1 MAAPIKSETTA
12 VGPWTVPLLCM
23 PCLLAFALFLV
34 SFPIDRK
41 IAFWPHL
48 TIGEIYLHW
57 FLFVTPISTLIA
69 FIVLIKRRVQ
79 ASKFLAWLLVIV
91 SVLANAFVI
100 LGFVG

>member
-1 MAAPIKSETTA
+1 MTAPIKSGSPA
-12 VGPWTVPLLCM
+12 VGPWGVPLLCM

-41 IAFWPHL
+41 IAFWPKL
-48 TIGEIYLHW
+48 TIGELYLHW

-69 FIVLIKRRVQ
+69 LILLIKRRVQ
-79 ASKFLAWLLVIV
+79 ANKFLAWLLVIV

-100 LGFVG
+100 LGFIG

>member
-1 MAAPIKSETTA
+1 M
-12 VGPWTVPLLCM
+12 VVPWTVLVLCL

-48 TIGEIYLHW
+48 SIGELYLHW
-57 FLFVTPISTLIA
+57 FLFVTPVSTLIA
-69 FIVLIKRRVQ
+69 LSVLIRRRIEGS
-79 ASKFLAWLLVIV
+79 AILAWVLVIA